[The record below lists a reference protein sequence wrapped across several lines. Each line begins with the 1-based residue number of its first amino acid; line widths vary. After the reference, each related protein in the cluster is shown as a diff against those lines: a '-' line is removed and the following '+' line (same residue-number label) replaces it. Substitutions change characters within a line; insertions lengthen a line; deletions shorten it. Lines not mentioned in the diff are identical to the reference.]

1 MTAPINTEATRC
13 PECGT
18 EIAPAFLACP
28 SCKRLVHGAELK
40 RLAEAA
46 ESAAAAGNLTGALTS
61 WREVMHLLP
70 PDSRQY
76 DTIATKVAELSRQV
90 DAAGA
95 PAVPKEKPAWAAR
108 WGVLG
113 GVALLFW
120 KFKFVLGF
128 LLTKGKLLLL
138 GLTKGSTFFS
148 MALSLGVYWQLFGWK
163 FAVGVI
169 VSIYIHEMGHV
180 AMLTRFGIHATAPM
194 FIPGFGA
201 MIRSRYYPKDV
212 VADARVGLAG
222 PMWGLATAV
231 VAYLVYLLTD
241 IPAWGAI
248 AEVGAWIN
256 LFNLL
261 PVWQLDGAHGYRA
274 LNRHQRW
281 LATAAIAVMWYW
293 TAEGLLVLLLIGSA
307 AVAWFGTPAEH
318 PDRRTLLEYTLLIV
332 ALSLLTTIPV
342 PVGALR

>member
-1 MTAPINTEATRC
+1 MTAPGKTEAQRC
-13 PECGT
+13 LECGT

-28 SCKRLVHGAELK
+28 SCRRLVHGAELR
-40 RLAEAA
+40 RLAETA
-46 ESAAAAGNLTGALTS
+46 EAAAATGDLTGALGS
-61 WREVMHLLP
+61 WREAMHLLP
-70 PDSRQY
+70 PASRQY

-90 DAAGA
+90 DSAGA
-95 PAVPKEKPAWAAR
+95 PARPKEKPAWVAR
-108 WGVLG
+108 LGILG
-113 GVALLFW
+113 GVALLLW

-148 MALSLGVYWQLFGWK
+148 MALSLGIYWQLFGWK

-201 MIRSRYYPKDV
+201 LIRSRYYPKDV

-222 PMWGLATAV
+222 PIWGLATAI

-241 IPAWGAI
+241 YPGWGAI
-248 AEVGAWIN
+248 AQVGAWIN

-274 LNRHQRW
+274 LTKHQRW
-281 LATAAIAVMWYW
+281 LATAVIGVMWYL
-293 TAEGLLVLLLIGSA
+293 TAEGLLVLLLIVSA
-307 AVAWFGTPAEH
+307 AVAWFGKPAER
-318 PDRRTLLEYTLLIV
+318 PDRRALIEYALLIV
-332 ALSLLTTIPV
+332 ALSLLATIPV

>member
-1 MTAPINTEATRC
+1 LTIPNIREAVRC

-18 EIAPAFLACP
+18 DIAPAFLACP
-28 SCKRLVHGAELK
+28 TCRRLVHGAELR

-46 ESAAAAGNLTGALTS
+46 EAAAAGGDLTGALAS
-61 WREVMHLLP
+61 WREAMHLLP
-70 PDSRQY
+70 PDTRQY

-90 DAAGA
+90 DASGA
-95 PAVPKEKPAWAAR
+95 PSRPKEKPAWVAR
-108 WGVLG
+108 LGVLG
-113 GVALLFW
+113 GVALLLW

-148 MALSLGVYWQLFGWK
+148 MALSLGIYWQLFGWK

-201 MIRSRYYPKDV
+201 VIRSRYYPKDV

-222 PMWGLATAV
+222 PIWGLATAI
-231 VAYLVYLLTD
+231 VAYLVFLATD
-241 IPAWGAI
+241 APGWGAI

-274 LNRHQRW
+274 LTKQQRW
-281 LATAAIAVMWYW
+281 LATGVIGVMWYL
-293 TAEGLLVLLLIGSA
+293 TAEGLLVLLLLGSA
-307 AVAWFGTPAEH
+307 AVAWFGKPAER
-318 PDRRTLLEYTLLIV
+318 PDGRALLEYTLLIV

-342 PVGALR
+342 PVGAVR

>member
-1 MTAPINTEATRC
+1 MTVPTVSETLRC

-18 EIAPAFLACP
+18 EIAPAILACP
-28 SCKRLVHGAELK
+28 SCRRLVHGAEL
-40 RLAEAA
+40 RGLAETA
-46 ESAAAAGNLTGALTS
+46 EAAAAAGNLTGALAS
-61 WREVMHLLP
+61 WREAMHLLP
-70 PDSRQY
+70 PDTRQY
-76 DTIATKVAELSRQV
+76 DTIASKVAELSRQV
-90 DAAGA
+90 DATGT
-95 PAVPKEKPAWAAR
+95 PSRPKEKPAWAAR
-108 WGVLG
+108 LGVLG
-113 GVALLFW
+113 GVALLLW

-148 MALSLGVYWQLFGWK
+148 MALSLGIYWQLFGWK

-201 MIRSRYYPKDV
+201 VIRSRYYPKDV

-222 PMWGLATAV
+222 PIWGLATAI
-231 VAYLVYLLTD
+231 VAYLIFLATD
-241 IPAWGAI
+241 SPGWGAI

-274 LNRHQRW
+274 LTKQQRW
-281 LATAAIAVMWYW
+281 LATAVIGVMWYL

-307 AVAWFGTPAEH
+307 AVAGFGKPAER
-318 PDRRTLLEYTLLIV
+318 PDGRALLEYSLLIV

>member
-1 MTAPINTEATRC
+1 MTAPSTTEAVRC

-28 SCKRLVHGAELK
+28 SCRRLVHAAELR
-40 RLAEAA
+40 RLAETA
-46 ESAAAAGNLTGALTS
+46 EAAASGGDLTGALAS
-61 WREVMHLLP
+61 WREAMHLLP
-70 PDSRQY
+70 PDTRQY
-76 DTIATKVAELSRQV
+76 DTIAAKVADLSRQV
-90 DAAGA
+90 DVGGA
-95 PAVPKEKPAWAAR
+95 PALPKEKPAWVAR
-108 WGVLG
+108 LGVLG
-113 GVALLFW
+113 GVALLLW

-148 MALSLGVYWQLFGWK
+148 MALSLGIYWQLFGWK

-180 AMLTRFGIHATAPM
+180 AMLTRFGIAATAPM

-201 MIRSRYYPKDV
+201 VIRSRYYPKDV

-222 PMWGLATAV
+222 PIWGLATAI
-231 VAYLVYLLTD
+231 VAYVVYRATGS
-241 IPAWGAI
+241 PAWGAI

-274 LNRHQRW
+274 LTKQQRW
-281 LATAAIAVMWYW
+281 LATAVIGVMWYL
-293 TAEGLLVLLLIGSA
+293 TAEGLLVLLLLGSA
-307 AVAWFGTPAEH
+307 AVAWFGKPAER
-318 PDRRTLLEYTLLIV
+318 PDGRALLEYTLLIV

>member
-1 MTAPINTEATRC
+1 VTAPAPGAHRC

-18 EIAPAFLACP
+18 EIAPGFLACP
-28 SCKRLVHGAELK
+28 SCRRLVHGAELR

-46 ESAAAAGNLTGALTS
+46 EAATAAGDLTGALAS
-61 WREVMHLLP
+61 WREAVHLLP
-70 PDSRQY
+70 ADSRQY
-76 DTIATKVAELSRQV
+76 DTIATRVADLSRRV
-90 DAAGA
+90 DSTSA
-95 PAVPKEKPAWAAR
+95 PVIPKEKPAWAAR
-108 WGVLG
+108 LGVLG
-113 GVALLFW
+113 GVALLLW

-148 MALSLGVYWQLFGWK
+148 MALSLSVYWSLFGWK

-194 FIPGFGA
+194 FIPGLGA
-201 MIRSRYYPKDV
+201 VIRSRYYPKDV
-212 VADARVGLAG
+212 VANARVGLAG
-222 PMWGLATAV
+222 PIWGLGTALA
-231 VAYLVYLLTD
+231 AYLIYLGTD
-241 IPAWGAI
+241 MPAWGAI

-261 PVWQLDGAHGYRA
+261 PVWQLDGGHGYRA
-274 LNRHQRW
+274 LTKQQRW
-281 LATAAIAVMWYW
+281 LATAVIAVMWYL
-293 TAEGLLVLLLIGSA
+293 TAEGILVLLLIGSA
-307 AVAWFGTPAEH
+307 GAAWFGTPADR
-318 PDRRTLLEYTLLIV
+318 PDGRTLLEYAVLIV